1 MTLERPDLTGVAPD
15 IVAYI
20 EALEL
25 ALETVSAG
33 PRRAR
38 AITPLAEDELPELS
52 EPPTT
57 RHVITLSR
65 GGLIK
70 RTPRHLY
77 GRQRRGGMGIFDL
90 ELPDDDAPA
99 LLCVL
104 DEAQIALAFTSEGR
118 AFRFPVAELPQ
129 TAVRTRGQPLS
140 RWAPLRPGERVIAL
154 LPDQGG
160 AQVALLS
167 ERGRVQRVRASFV
180 GGHMIPGMRFH
191 EVKDGGPLVGA
202 CWTSGRDDLFIAT
215 QQGFAVRFPE
225 ERVHDTGSLGIRLER
240 NDAAVGIAA
249 VTDASQVFLL
259 SADGKGAI
267 RTMEGFAANKMPG
280 AGGKAALKTELLV
293 GVTAV
298 TPGDDLLVISR
309 LSKII
314 RFQAE
319 EVPPKTGVVQ
329 GVNCIALRSDEA
341 VAAAVAA
348 VVSG

>member
-1 MTLERPDLTGVAPD
+1 MHLSRPDLTGVAPE

-20 EALEL
+20 EALEAAL
-25 ALETVSAG
+25 AG
-33 PRRAR
+33 QQRAHR
-38 AITPLAEDELPELS
+38 AVPEAVAEELPELS

-65 GGLIK
+65 AGLVK

-90 ELPDDDAPA
+90 ELSEEDAPA

-104 DEAQIALAFTSEGR
+104 DETQIALAFTNEGR
-118 AFRFPVAELPQ
+118 AFRFPVATLPQ
-129 TAVRTRGQPLS
+129 TAVRARGQPLS
-140 RWAPLRPGERVIAL
+140 QWLPLRPGEQVIAV
-154 LPDQGG
+154 LPDQAG
-160 AQVALLS
+160 AQIALLS
-167 ERGRVQRVRASFV
+167 ERGRVRRVRASFV

-202 CWTSGRDDLFIAT
+202 CWTSGRDDLLVVT
-215 QQGFAVRFPE
+215 RQGFAVRFPE

-240 NDAAVGIAA
+240 DDVAVGIAA

-259 SADGKGAI
+259 GADGKGTI
-267 RTMEGFAANKMPG
+267 RAMEGFAANKMPG
-280 AGGKAALKTELLV
+280 AGGKVVFKTEKLV
-293 GVTAV
+293 GLAPV
-298 TPGDDLLVISR
+298 TPMEDVFIISR

-319 EVPPKTGVVQ
+319 EVPAKTGVVQ

-341 VAAAVAA
+341 VAVTASTVL
-348 VVSG
+348 